1 MKYDIGLI
9 TKYVLEFDAGIPKA
23 VALGVSVITCGA
35 VLLLSVLKPDNP
47 ALVRKVSWW
56 MFLTYLLMVL
66 CFTIIFREEKNV
78 AQISMKP
85 IWEYDSLNY
94 NQIAEAILNV
104 LLFMP
109 LGFLAGAAIRRK
121 RLLKAVGLCC
131 GISVTIEL
139 LQLITKRGVCNIDD
153 VIHNTLGCI
162 IGYGLI
168 ALWAVFLAKVW
179 RFLGAVR
186 RGEG

>member
-9 TKYVLEFDAGIPKA
+9 TKYVLEFDAGIPKT
-23 VALGVSVITCGA
+23 VVLGISVITCGA

-47 ALVRKVSWW
+47 ALIRRVSWW

-78 AQISMKP
+78 VQISMKP

-109 LGFLAGAAIRRK
+109 LGFLTGAAIRRK
-121 RLLKAVGLCC
+121 RLLETVGLCC
-131 GISVTIEL
+131 GISVTIEI
-139 LQLITKRGVCNIDD
+139 LQLVLKKGVCNLGDLI
-153 VIHNTLGCI
+153 NNLAGCI
-162 IGYGLI
+162 VGCGLFLIIKQCGYYRI
-168 ALWAVFLAKVW
+168 
-179 RFLGAVR
+179 R
-186 RGEG
+186 

>member
-9 TKYVLEFDAGIPKA
+9 TKYVLEYDAGIPKS
-23 VALGVSVITCGA
+23 VVLGVSIITCGA

-47 ALVRKVSWW
+47 ALIRRVSWW

-109 LGFLAGAAIRRK
+109 LGLLAGAAIRRK
-121 RLLKAVGLCC
+121 RFLKTVGLCC
-131 GISVTIEL
+131 GISVTIEI
-139 LQLITKRGVCNIDD
+139 LQLVLKKGVCNIDD
-153 VIHNTLGCI
+153 VINNSAGCI
-162 IGYGLI
+162 IGCGL
-168 ALWAVFLAKVW
+168 FLIIKLLCGYY
-179 RFLGAVR
+179 RIK
-186 RGEG
+186 

>member
-9 TKYVLEFDAGIPKA
+9 TKYVMEYDAGIPKA

-104 LLFMP
+104 LLFVP

-121 RLLKAVGLCC
+121 RFLKTVGLCC
-131 GISVTIEL
+131 GISVTIEI
-139 LQLITKRGVCNIDD
+139 LQLVLKKGVCNIDD
-153 VIHNTLGCI
+153 VINNSAGCI
-162 IGYGLI
+162 VGCGLFLIIKLLCGYYRI
-168 ALWAVFLAKVW
+168 
-179 RFLGAVR
+179 R
-186 RGEG
+186 

>member
-9 TKYVLEFDAGIPKA
+9 TKYVMEYDAGIPKS
-23 VALGVSVITCGA
+23 VVLGISVITCGA

-56 MFLTYLLMVL
+56 MFLTYLLMVS

-109 LGFLAGAAIRRK
+109 LGLLAGAAIRRK
-121 RLLKAVGLCC
+121 RFLKTVGLCC
-131 GISVTIEL
+131 GISVTIEI
-139 LQLITKRGVCNIDD
+139 LQLVLKKGVCNIDD
-153 VIHNTLGCI
+153 VINNSAGCI
-162 IGYGLI
+162 VGCGLFLIIKLLCGYYRI
-168 ALWAVFLAKVW
+168 
-179 RFLGAVR
+179 R
-186 RGEG
+186 

>member
-9 TKYVLEFDAGIPKA
+9 TKYVMEYDAGILKS
-23 VALGVSVITCGA
+23 VAFGVSVITCGA

-47 ALVRKVSWW
+47 ALVRRTSWW
-56 MFLTYLLMVL
+56 MFLAYLLMVL
-66 CFTIIFREEKNV
+66 CFTIFFRAEKNV
-78 AQISMKP
+78 VQISMKP

-104 LLFMP
+104 LLFVP

-121 RLLKAVGLCC
+121 RFLKTVGLCC
-131 GISVTIEL
+131 GISVAIEL

-153 VIHNTLGCI
+153 VIHNTLGCF
-162 IGYGLI
+162 IGYGL
-168 ALWAVFLAKVW
+168 FLLCYKPIC
-179 RFLGAVR
+179 RIKKTGLLT
-186 RGEG
+186 

>member
-9 TKYVLEFDAGIPKA
+9 TKYVLEYDAGIPKS
-23 VALGVSVITCGA
+23 VVLGISIITCGA
-35 VLLLSVLKPDNP
+35 VLLLSMLKPDHL
-47 ALVRKVSWW
+47 ALVRRVSWW

-109 LGFLAGAAIRRK
+109 LGLLAGAAIRRK
-121 RLLKAVGLCC
+121 RFLKTVGLCC
-131 GISVTIEL
+131 GISVTIEI
-139 LQLITKRGVCNIDD
+139 LQLVLKKGVCNLGDLI
-153 VIHNTLGCI
+153 NNLAGCI
-162 IGYGLI
+162 VGCGLFLIIKQCGYYRI
-168 ALWAVFLAKVW
+168 
-179 RFLGAVR
+179 R
-186 RGEG
+186 

>member
-9 TKYVLEFDAGIPKA
+9 TKYVMEYDAGIPKS
-23 VALGVSVITCGA
+23 VVLGISVITCGA
-35 VLLLSVLKPDNP
+35 VLLFSVLKPDNP

-56 MFLTYLLMVL
+56 MFLNYLLMVL

-78 AQISMKP
+78 ALISMKP

-109 LGFLAGAAIRRK
+109 LGLLAGAAIRRK
-121 RLLKAVGLCC
+121 RFLKTVGLCC
-131 GISVTIEL
+131 GISVTIEI
-139 LQLITKRGVCNIDD
+139 LQLVLKKGVCNLGDLINN
-153 VIHNTLGCI
+153 VAGCI
-162 IGYGLI
+162 IGCGL
-168 ALWAVFLAKVW
+168 FLIIKQCGYY
-179 RFLGAVR
+179 RIR
-186 RGEG
+186 

>member
-23 VALGVSVITCGA
+23 VVLGISVITCGA
-35 VLLLSVLKPDNP
+35 VLLLFVLKPDNP
-47 ALVRKVSWW
+47 ALVRKISWW

-94 NQIAEAILNV
+94 KLMAESILNV
-104 LLFMP
+104 LLFVP
-109 LGFLAGAAIRRK
+109 LGFLAGSAIRRK
-121 RLLKAVGLCC
+121 QLLRTVGLCF
-131 GISVTIEL
+131 GISVSIEI
-139 LQLITKRGVCNIDD
+139 LQLIAKRGVCNIDD
-153 VIHNTLGCI
+153 VIHNTLGCF
-162 IGYGLI
+162 IGYGL
-168 ALWAVFLAKVW
+168 FLLCYKPIC
-179 RFLGAVR
+179 RIKKTGLLT
-186 RGEG
+186 

>member
-9 TKYVLEFDAGIPKA
+9 TKYVMEYDAGIPKA
-23 VALGVSVITCGA
+23 VVLGISVITCGA

-47 ALVRKVSWW
+47 ALVRRVSWW

-78 AQISMKP
+78 VQISMKP

-104 LLFMP
+104 LLFVP

-121 RLLKAVGLCC
+121 RFLKTVGLCC
-131 GISVTIEL
+131 GISVTIEI
-139 LQLITKRGVCNIDD
+139 LQLVLKKGVCNIDD
-153 VIHNTLGCI
+153 VINNSAGCI
-162 IGYGLI
+162 VGCGLFLIIKLLCGYYRI
-168 ALWAVFLAKVW
+168 
-179 RFLGAVR
+179 R
-186 RGEG
+186 

>member
-9 TKYVLEFDAGIPKA
+9 TKYVMEYDAGIPKS
-23 VALGVSVITCGA
+23 VVLGISVITCGA
-35 VLLLSVLKPDNP
+35 VLLLSMLKPDNP
-47 ALVRKVSWW
+47 ALIRKVSWW

-85 IWEYDSLNY
+85 IWEYYSLNY

-109 LGFLAGAAIRRK
+109 LGLLAGAAIRRK
-121 RLLKAVGLCC
+121 RFLKTVGLCC
-131 GISVTIEL
+131 GISVTIEI
-139 LQLITKRGVCNIDD
+139 LQLVLKKGVCNIDD
-153 VIHNTLGCI
+153 VINNSAGCI
-162 IGYGLI
+162 VGCGLFLIIKLLCGYYRI
-168 ALWAVFLAKVW
+168 
-179 RFLGAVR
+179 R
-186 RGEG
+186 